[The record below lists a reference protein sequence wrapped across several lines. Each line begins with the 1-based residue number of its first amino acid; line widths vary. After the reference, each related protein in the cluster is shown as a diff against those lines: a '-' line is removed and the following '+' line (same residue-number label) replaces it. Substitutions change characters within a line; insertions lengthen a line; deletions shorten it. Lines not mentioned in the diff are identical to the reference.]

1 MEKSVSQGGRGDV
14 ALAWIL
20 DGGAAE
26 KGSNTRKKT
35 CLVEVVVICRL
46 VQVLSSLDF
55 DRAVVVGQ
63 EEEAGRVLMVAARLE
78 VEDKEEVRKN

>member
-1 MEKSVSQGGRGDV
+1 MEKLVSQGGREDV

-20 DGGAAE
+20 DREVAE
-26 KGSNTRKKT
+26 KGSNMRKKT

-55 DRAVVVGQ
+55 DRAVGVE